1 MKSDTATESEA
12 AIAAALSKEED
23 TRLAFNDAR
32 SAALAHTPRELWTRA
47 NDAVNAAIDG
57 APAKLRE
64 AARAAGDEYLAAR
77 KAVDRAYADAFEAS
91 LDGGEDR

>member
-1 MKSDTATESEA
+1 MNTAHHPAVESASAKSP
-12 AIAAALSKEED
+12 LVK
-23 TRLAFNDAR
+23 
-32 SAALAHTPRELWTRA
+32 RE
-47 NDAVNAAIDG
+47 AAIDG

-64 AARAAGDEYLAAR
+64 AARAAADDYLAAR